1 MRRYFTV
8 TGVGTCTQPTHTFTI
23 KFITSK
29 HLCRHALYTEDAL
42 CYGPRVHRESPLP
55 EPIPI
60 SDGQITCHIW

>member
-1 MRRYFTV
+1 MHSAQKT
-8 TGVGTCTQPTHTFTI
+8 
-23 KFITSK
+23 
-29 HLCRHALYTEDAL
+29 L